1 MWISER
7 KAACKGTQQLPTLL
21 GQKCLELLRP
31 CWKWYANGCTSPKH
45 PIARNRVCKRTQ
57 HVTSNNV
64 GYVGRFTGPKGCRLT
79 KLAFINLIYVCFLLQ
94 ASKGSLHRAAVSE
107 QQETVNKTEY
117 VDLSDDLF
125 DQSDLPGPS
134 FLKDEVL
141 VVFSLCKSYVIPGL
155 SRSLYLRILFDHS
168 G

>member
-1 MWISER
+1 MQRDATTPNIVGSKMFGIVTSVLEVV
-7 KAACKGTQQLPTLL
+7 CKRMQLPKT
-21 GQKCLELLRP
+21 
-31 CWKWYANGCTSPKH
+31 

-79 KLAFINLIYVCFLLQ
+79 KLAFINLIYICFLSQ
-94 ASKGSLHRAAVSE
+94 ASKGSLHRAAVSG
-107 QQETVNKTEY
+107 QQETVNKMEY

-141 VVFSLCKSYVIPGL
+141 VVFSLCKSYVMPGL
-155 SRSLYLRILFDHS
+155 PRSLYLRILFDHS